1 MPKAVVRVDAEARFV
16 SGPPRSPPTIDAAA
30 AAPHP
35 DSLRQKLQKR
45 RGSGSFLKFWSVSE
59 SSVVTPLPAS
69 GAIMGSVDARTEHTP
84 VDA

>member
-1 MPKAVVRVDAEARFV
+1 MPKAVVRVDAEARLV

-45 RGSGSFLKFWSVSE
+45 RGSGSFLKFWLVSE

-69 GAIMGSVDARTEHTP
+69 SAIMGGVKATSAHTP
-84 VDA
+84 PEA

>member
-1 MPKAVVRVDAEARFV
+1 MPKAVVRVDAEARFI

-45 RGSGSFLKFWSVSE
+45 RRSGSFLKFWLVSE
-59 SSVVTPLPAS
+59 ISVVTPPHGERCHHGGVNATS
-69 GAIMGSVDARTEHTP
+69 AHRPPEA
-84 VDA
+84 